1 MSIVPTLNSIL
12 WNNILLYLLL
22 FAGVWFLY
30 KLRFIQFRHFTHMF
44 TLLKSGDSKD
54 KQGISSFQALMTS
67 LAARVGTGN
76 LAGVAIAIS
85 LGGPGAIFWMWLIA
99 FLGMATGFAESL
111 LGQAYK
117 VKDAN
122 GEYRGGPAYYI
133 RMGMKNPI
141 MSATFS
147 FFIFL
152 GFGFIFSSVQANTM
166 TDALNNSYQI
176 PTWISGAVIVVAA
189 AFILFG
195 GVRLI
200 AKWSAI
206 LVPLM
211 GVGYIGIA
219 LFICAMNYSQ
229 VPEMLWTIVAS
240 ALGLQEA
247 AAGTLGAAI
256 INGVKRGLYSNEA
269 GAGTVPHAAACA
281 SPIPNHPAT
290 QGYIQMFGV
299 FLDTIVICTATALI
313 IMLAQGYGDTELTG
327 IRLTQFAMDQHLG
340 PIGSDFV
347 LVAIC
352 LFSFT
357 SIIANFVYAE
367 SNLHLFKL
375 DSKIGKIIFTCLFLA
390 MVYWGS
396 VAALKE
402 VWTLADLSL
411 GMTTLINVIAI
422 IILTPTVVALTK
434 DYQASRDKKETPEFS
449 KDKANLV
456 QGELGK
462 DIWK

>member
-1 MSIVPTLNSIL
+1 MSLIPTLNSLL
-12 WNNILLYLLL
+12 WNSVLVYLLL
-22 FAGVWFLY
+22 FAGLWFIV

-44 TLLKSGDSKD
+44 SLLKND
-54 KQGISSFQALMTS
+54 KSDDKTGITSFQALMTS

-76 LAGVAIAIS
+76 LAGVAIAIT

-99 FLGMATGFAESL
+99 FLGMATGYAESL
-111 LGQAYK
+111 LGQLYK

-133 RMGMKNPI
+133 KMGLKNTKLA
-141 MSATFS
+141 ATFS

-176 PTWISGAVIVVAA
+176 PTELSGLLIVLAA
-189 AFILFG
+189 GVILFG

-211 GVGYIGIA
+211 GVGYLAIA
-219 LFICAMNYSQ
+219 LFICIININE
-229 VPEMLWTIVAS
+229 VPQLLWLIVSS
-240 ALGLQEA
+240 ALGLEEA

-256 INGVKRGLYSNEA
+256 INGIKRGLYSNEA

-313 IMLAQGYGDTELTG
+313 ILLAQGYADADLTG

-340 PIGSDFV
+340 SIGSDFV
-347 LVAIC
+347 LIAIC

-375 DSKIGKIIFTCLFLA
+375 DSRIGKFIFTCLFLSTT
-390 MVYWGS
+390 YWGAIAS
-396 VAALKE
+396 LPE
-402 VWTLADLSL
+402 VWALADLSL
-411 GMTTLINVIAI
+411 GMTTLINVTVI
-422 IILTPTVVALTK
+422 IILTPTIVALTK
-434 DYQASRDKKETPEFS
+434 DYQASRLNKETPEFS
-449 KDKANLV
+449 KDKANLA
-456 QGELGK
+456 QGNISK
-462 DIWK
+462 DVW